1 MLEPTMPDPSK
12 PDPSKPD
19 PMKPDLRR
27 AFLDYSQFAVAGASR
42 DKSKYG
48 NIVYHAL
55 RKAGKS
61 VVAINPNTASI
72 DGELAYAKISL
83 APHHIEAVSIVTP
96 PNISRQVVL
105 DAIQAGV
112 KAIWFQPGAENL
124 DAAQLARE
132 SGIEVIDDGSCILVA
147 LARR

>member
-1 MLEPTMPDPSK
+1 MLDPTTPDPA
-12 PDPSKPD
+12 
-19 PMKPDLRR
+19 KPDLRR

-55 RKAGKS
+55 LRGGKS
-61 VVAINPNTASI
+61 VVAINPNTSSI
-72 DGELAYAKISL
+72 DGDLAYAKLSL
-83 APHHIEAVSIVTP
+83 VPHHVEAVSIVTP
-96 PNISRQVVL
+96 PSISRQVVL

-147 LARR
+147 LARH